1 MSEPE
6 DKSADKPKKGL
17 FSRMFGNKAET
28 SSELQTT
35 TQTQVSTDLEAV
47 TEQEASS
54 HPGDV
59 SKPEGAFEIEPVAEP
74 ATDQALVEEGSIEEE
89 LLSSREPT
97 PIAGD
102 AEHSKRNWFGRLK
115 QGLTKSSS
123 RLSDGITGIFTKR
136 KLDEDTLQELE
147 DILIQADLGVDTAM
161 RITNTLAQTRLDKDI
176 STSEVQ
182 DVLASEV
189 ESVLGPVAQPL
200 EIDQGA
206 KPFVILMAGVNGAGK
221 TTTIGK
227 LSRKFGD
234 EGKKVMLAAGDTF
247 RAAAV
252 EQLEVWG
259 ARTGAP
265 VVKREIGSDAAS
277 LAYDAM
283 VEAKA
288 AGMDVLMMDTAGRL
302 QNKAHLMDE
311 LVKIVRVM
319 KKLDETAPH
328 AVLLVLDATTGQNAL
343 NQTKVFGEAVDVTGL
358 VMTKLDGS
366 ARGGILVAI
375 ADRFKLPVHFI
386 GVGEGVEDL
395 QPFKA
400 EEFAKAIA
408 QI

>member
-6 DKSADKPKKGL
+6 DKSAPKPKKGL
-17 FSRMFGNKAET
+17 FSRMFGNKAEALPERET
-28 SSELQTT
+28 STESEP
-35 TQTQVSTDLEAV
+35 SPKIE
-47 TEQEASS
+47 EASL
-54 HPGDV
+54 
-59 SKPEGAFEIEPVAEP
+59 PEIAPETELALFEEVIVEEEPAAGREPPPIAEDAEP
-74 ATDQALVEEGSIEEE
+74 
-89 LLSSREPT
+89 P
-97 PIAGD
+97 
-102 AEHSKRNWFGRLK
+102 KRNWFGRLK

-161 RITNTLAQTRLDKDI
+161 RITDKLAQTRLDKDI

-189 ESVLGPVAQPL
+189 ERVLGPVAQPL
-200 EIDQGA
+200 QIDQGA

-227 LSRKFGD
+227 LSRKFRD

-259 ARTGAP
+259 ERTGAP

-283 VEAKA
+283 NEAKA
-288 AGMDVLMMDTAGRL
+288 AG
-302 QNKAHLMDE
+302 
-311 LVKIVRVM
+311 
-319 KKLDETAPH
+319 
-328 AVLLVLDATTGQNAL
+328 
-343 NQTKVFGEAVDVTGL
+343 VDV
-358 VMTKLDGS
+358 
-366 ARGGILVAI
+366 
-375 ADRFKLPVHFI
+375 
-386 GVGEGVEDL
+386 
-395 QPFKA
+395 
-400 EEFAKAIA
+400 
-408 QI
+408 

>member
-1 MSEPE
+1 
-6 DKSADKPKKGL
+6 
-17 FSRMFGNKAET
+17 MFGNKVET
-28 SSELQTT
+28 SLEPQNLTETEVSSEHEASPGVEEASALEAAPETEPAPE
-35 TQTQVSTDLEAV
+35 QVSVEKV
-47 TEQEASS
+47 IVEEEPASS
-54 HPGDV
+54 
-59 SKPEGAFEIEPVAEP
+59 
-74 ATDQALVEEGSIEEE
+74 Q
-89 LLSSREPT
+89 EPT
-97 PIAGD
+97 RIVEDTESPA
-102 AEHSKRNWFGRLK
+102 KRNWFGRLK
-115 QGLTKSSS
+115 QGLTKSST
-123 RLSDGITGIFTKR
+123 RLSEGITGIFTKR

-161 RITNTLAQTRLDKDI
+161 RITDKLAQTRLDKDI
-176 STSEVQ
+176 STHEVQ

-200 EIDQGA
+200 QIDQAA

-227 LSRKFGD
+227 LSRKFGG

-259 ARTGAP
+259 KRTGAP

-283 VEAKA
+283 SEAKA
-288 AGMDVLMMDTAGRL
+288 ACVDVLMMDTAGRL
-302 QNKAHLMDE
+302 QNKVHLMDE
-311 LVKIVRVM
+311 LIKIVRVM
-319 KKLDETAPH
+319 KKLDASAPH

>member
-1 MSEPE
+1 MSEPDE
-6 DKSADKPKKGL
+6 KPKKGL
-17 FSRMFGNKAET
+17 FGRMFGSKAT
-28 SSELQTT
+28 PVL
-35 TQTQVSTDLEAV
+35 
-47 TEQEASS
+47 EQEPS
-54 HPGDV
+54 
-59 SKPEGAFEIEPVAEP
+59 IEDEV
-74 ATDQALVEEGSIEEE
+74 VEEVRVEEE
-89 LLSSREPT
+89 VAPVVKATSDVEDNPISSPAMQTSHEEPSAPT
-97 PIAGD
+97 V
-102 AEHSKRNWFGRLK
+102 KRNWFGRLK

-161 RITNTLAQTRLDKDI
+161 RITDKLAQTRLDKEI

-182 DVLASEV
+182 DVLAHEV
-189 ESVLGPVAQPL
+189 ESVLGSVAQPL
-200 EIDQGA
+200 QIDQGA

-227 LSRKFGD
+227 LSRKYAD

-259 ARTGAP
+259 ERTGAP
-265 VVKREIGSDAAS
+265 VVKRALGSDAAS

-283 VEAKA
+283 NEATA

-302 QNKAHLMDE
+302 QNKAHLMEE
-311 LVKIVRVM
+311 LKKIVRVM
-319 KKLDETAPH
+319 KKLDESAPH

-343 NQTKVFGEAVDVTGL
+343 NQTQVFGEAVNVTGL

>member
-1 MSEPE
+1 MSDSK
-6 DKSADKPKKGL
+6 DKGKDKPKKGL
-17 FSRMFGNKAET
+17 FSRMFGK
-28 SSELQTT
+28 T
-35 TQTQVSTDLEAV
+35 TQTSPEPGSLSKAEA
-47 TEQEASS
+47 TPETQTLQEQETL
-54 HPGDV
+54 
-59 SKPEGAFEIEPVAEP
+59 AEP
-74 ATDQALVEEGSIEEE
+74 EITLRQGTSFATDSVPEQIPIEETGIEEHDAPSLESAPVVEDGE
-89 LLSSREPT
+89 LP
-97 PIAGD
+97 AQ
-102 AEHSKRNWFGRLK
+102 RNWFGRLK
-115 QGLTKSSS
+115 QGLTKSST
-123 RLSDGITGIFTKR
+123 RLSDGISGIFTKR

-161 RITNTLAQTRLDKDI
+161 RITDKLAQTRLDKDI
-176 STSEVQ
+176 STLEVQ

-200 EIDQGA
+200 EIDQAA

-259 ARTGAP
+259 ERTGAP

-283 VEAKA
+283 NEAKA

>member
-1 MSEPE
+1 MSEAE
-6 DKSADKPKKGL
+6 DKNEDKPKKGL
-17 FSRMFGNKAET
+17 FRRLFGDKAEAEVLAEAEAEAEGH
-28 SSELQTT
+28 SSPEAARAPEHGPDE
-35 TQTQVSTDLEAV
+35 QVQLE
-47 TEQEASS
+47 EQRAPAIEAA
-54 HPGDV
+54 PV
-59 SKPEGAFEIEPVAEP
+59 IEAAAP
-74 ATDQALVEEGSIEEE
+74 AARRS
-89 LLSSREPT
+89 
-97 PIAGD
+97 
-102 AEHSKRNWFGRLK
+102 WYGRLK
-115 QGLTKSSS
+115 EGLGKSSA
-123 RLSDGITGIFTKR
+123 RLSDGISGIFSKR

-147 DILIQADLGVDTAM
+147 DILIQADLGVDTAV
-161 RITNTLAQTRLDKDI
+161 RITDKLAQTRLDKDI
-176 STSEVQ
+176 STQEVQ
-182 DVLASEV
+182 DVLAREV
-189 ESVLGPVAQPL
+189 ESVLRPVAQPL
-200 EIDQGA
+200 VLAQEA
-206 KPFVILMAGVNGAGK
+206 RPFVILMAGVNGAGK

-227 LSRKFGD
+227 MSRKYSD

-252 EQLEVWG
+252 EQLQVWG
-259 ARTGAP
+259 ERTGAP
-265 VVKREIGSDAAS
+265 VVARALGSDAAS

-283 VEAKA
+283 QEAKT
-288 AGMDVLMMDTAGRL
+288 AGVDVLMVDTAGRL
-302 QNKAHLMDE
+302 QNKAHLMEE
-311 LVKIVRVM
+311 LKKIVRVM

-400 EEFAKAIA
+400 EEVAKAIA

>member
-6 DKSADKPKKGL
+6 DKGADKPKKGL
-17 FSRMFGNKAET
+17 FSRLFGK
-28 SSELQTT
+28 T
-35 TQTQVSTDLEAV
+35 TQTSPE
-47 TEQEASS
+47 
-54 HPGDV
+54 PG
-59 SKPEGAFEIEPVAEP
+59 SLPEGEATPETQTLQEKETLAEP
-74 ATDQALVEEGSIEEE
+74 EITPRQETSFATDSVPEQTPIEETGIEEHDAPSLESAPVVEDGE
-89 LLSSREPT
+89 LP
-97 PIAGD
+97 A
-102 AEHSKRNWFGRLK
+102 KRNWFGRLK

-161 RITNTLAQTRLDKDI
+161 RITDKLAQTRLDKDI
-176 STSEVQ
+176 STLEVQ

-200 EIDQGA
+200 KIDQEA

-283 VEAKA
+283 NEAKA

-319 KKLDETAPH
+319 KKLDATAPH